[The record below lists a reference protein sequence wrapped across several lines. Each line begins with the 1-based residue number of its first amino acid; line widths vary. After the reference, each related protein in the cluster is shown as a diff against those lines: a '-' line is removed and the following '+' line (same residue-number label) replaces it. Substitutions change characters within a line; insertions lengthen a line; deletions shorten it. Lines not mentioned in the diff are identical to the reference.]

1 MAKYIFIT
9 GGVVSSLGKG
19 VAAASCGALLQSRG
33 YTVHARKFDP
43 YLNVDPGTMSPFQ
56 HGEVYVT
63 DDGFET
69 DLDLGYYERFLG
81 VKLSRN
87 DSVSGGRIY
96 WDVLNAERHG
106 DYLGA
111 TVQMIPHVS
120 NKIKEYIGRP
130 THTDFVVCEIGGTV
144 GDIEGNI
151 FLESIRQF
159 ANDVGRRNVMFVHL
173 TLAPYLEKSG
183 ELKTKPTQMSVRRL
197 LENGIQADMLIV
209 RTPRILTV
217 EEKEKIGMFCNLP
230 AKSVISGVDVDNI
243 YKIPLAY
250 DSQGVFDIMAQ
261 HFGLPHAT
269 GNMAKFI
276 KIENYLDAD
285 LPSVNIGVV
294 GKYFD
299 VPDAY
304 KSLNEALFHAGLQ
317 NNVHVNIKK
326 ISAETFSDS
335 DVEDV
340 DGILVPGGFGTRGV
354 EGKILAAKYARENK
368 VPYMGICLGMQ
379 VAVIEFARNVLGITD
394 ASSTELTKKCTP
406 IINIM
411 ADHDAENMGGTLRLG
426 AYPCVIKKDSL
437 AYKVYNSEQISERHR
452 HRYEMDISF
461 EDEFAKHGMIVSGKS
476 PDGRLPEIIELQD
489 HPFFMAGQFHPEFQS
504 SPYTG
509 HPMFNAFIAAAVK
522 KAGLKE

>member
-43 YLNVDPGTMSPFQ
+43 YLNIDPGTMSPFQ

-63 DDGFET
+63 NDGYET

-81 VKLSRN
+81 ARLSRT

-96 WDVLNAERHG
+96 WDVLNAERRG

-111 TVQMIPHVS
+111 TVQMIPHVT
-120 NKIKEYIGRP
+120 NKIKEYVSAP
-130 THTDFVVCEIGGTV
+130 VDTDFVVCEIGGTV
-144 GDIEGNI
+144 GDIEGQI

-159 ANDVGRRNVMFVHL
+159 ANQVGRRNVMFVHL

-209 RTPRILTV
+209 RTPRMLTSD
-217 EEKEKIGMFCNLP
+217 ERAKIGMFCNLP
-230 AKSVISGVDVDNI
+230 AKNVISGIDVDNI

-250 DSQGVFDIMAQ
+250 ESQHVFDIIAD
-261 HFGLPHAT
+261 HFGLPNAI
-269 GNMAKFI
+269 GDMSRFE
-276 KIENYLDAD
+276 KIEKYLNAD
-285 LPSVNIGVV
+285 IPTVNIGIV

-304 KSLNEALFHAGLQ
+304 KSLNEALFHAGIQ
-317 NNVHVNIKK
+317 NNVHVKLKK
-326 ISAETFSDS
+326 INAETFSPD
-335 DVEDV
+335 DCADV
-340 DGILVPGGFGTRGV
+340 DGILVPGGFGARGV
-354 EGKILAAKYARENK
+354 AGKIAAAGYARENR

-379 VAVIEFARNVLGITD
+379 VAVIEFARNVLGIEN
-394 ASSTELTKKCTP
+394 ANSSEFDKSCTP
-406 IINIM
+406 VINIM
-411 ADHDAENMGGTLRLG
+411 ADHDAADMGGTLRLG
-426 AYPCVIKKDSL
+426 AYPCVITPGTR
-437 AYKVYNSEQISERHR
+437 AHEIWGATEISERHR
-452 HRYEMDISF
+452 HRYEMDISL
-461 EDEFAKHGMIVSGKS
+461 EQKFADAGMIISGRS
-476 PDGRLPEIIELQD
+476 PDGTLPEIIELRN
-489 HPFFMAGQFHPEFQS
+489 HPFFVAGQFHPEFQS
-504 SPYTG
+504 GPYSG
-509 HPMFNAFIAAAVK
+509 HPLFNAFIAAATK
-522 KAGLKE
+522 NHK